1 MTKTPPPAPASPS
14 GLSTQADIEAL
25 ADQIRT
31 IADEIHARVVKSVDA
46 HQGKPV
52 PQAEQAAARAL
63 IDHELELRQ
72 RASGL
77 YAEAAGLV
85 VKSLGKS
92 QAHVLAQTAAAAE
105 KIRKIGHLGH
115 VIGVVAG
122 VLTLA
127 AAASSGQPVTIL
139 AALEKLRT
147 SIKGVKDT
155 SPPSPA

>member
-1 MTKTPPPAPASPS
+1 MTKTPPSTPPSPS
-14 GLSTQADIEAL
+14 GLATPADIEAL
-25 ADQIRT
+25 ADEISK
-31 IADEIHARVVKSVDA
+31 IADEIHARVVKSVTD
-46 HQGKPV
+46 HNGKPV

-77 YAEAAGLV
+77 YADAAVLV

-105 KIRKIGHLGH
+105 KIRKIAHLGH
-115 VIGVVAG
+115 VVGVAAG

-127 AAASSGQPVTIL
+127 AAASSGQPVAIL

-147 SIKGVKDT
+147 SVKGAKET
-155 SPPSPA
+155 RPPTAA